1 MTADRGDI
9 NSWVQTYSG
18 SQLRTFDRT
27 ITYTVN
33 TYVRIYMID
42 STWGRYNRNDGR
54 RGDQAT
60 WGRGWNRQYT
70 RNTNFS
76 RRYEYVN
83 ANNTLFNNYIDGGI
97 NSGQLMYAQDIVDT
111 VEDNV
116 RRAVDLI
123 EGRISNSN
131 HTINACHGSCHSS
144 CHTSRGRR

>member
-18 SQLRTFDRT
+18 SQLRTFDKT

-33 TYVRIYMID
+33 TYVRYYRFD
-42 STWGRYNRNDGR
+42 SSYGGALRLDG
-54 RGDQAT
+54 Q
-60 WGRGWNRQYT
+60 QYT
-70 RNTNFS
+70 TNTNFTQ
-76 RRYEYVN
+76 RYEYVN

-97 NSGQLMYAQDIVDT
+97 NGGQLMYAQDIVDT

-123 EGRISNSN
+123 EGRINS
-131 HTINACHGSCHSS
+131 TYQVINACHASCHSS

>member
-18 SQLRTFDRT
+18 AQLRTFDRT

-33 TYVRIYMID
+33 TYVRIYLFD
-42 STWGRYNRNDGR
+42 STYGGARRLDG
-54 RGDQAT
+54 
-60 WGRGWNRQYT
+60 RQYT
-70 RNTNFS
+70 RNTNFT
-76 RRYEYVN
+76 RRYQYVN

-123 EGRISNSN
+123 ESRVNS
-131 HTINACHGSCHSS
+131 TYQVINACHASCHSS

>member
-18 SQLRTFDRT
+18 AQLRTFDKT

-33 TYVRIYMID
+33 TYVRYYRFD
-42 STWGRYNRNDGR
+42 STWGGALRLDG
-54 RGDQAT
+54 
-60 WGRGWNRQYT
+60 RQYT
-70 RNTNFS
+70 TNTNFT

-123 EGRISNSN
+123 ESRIAG
-131 HTINACHGSCHSS
+131 TYQVINACHASCHSS

>member
-18 SQLRTFDRT
+18 AQLRTFDRT

-33 TYVRIYMID
+33 TYVRYYRFD
-42 STWGRYNRNDGR
+42 SSYGGALRLDG
-54 RGDQAT
+54 
-60 WGRGWNRQYT
+60 RQYT
-70 RNTNFS
+70 TNTNFT

-83 ANNTLFNNYIDGGI
+83 ANNSLFNNYIDGGI

-123 EGRISNSN
+123 EGRISG
-131 HTINACHGSCHSS
+131 TYQVINACHASCHSS

>member
-18 SQLRTFDRT
+18 SQLRTFDKT

-33 TYVRIYMID
+33 TYVRYYRFD
-42 STWGRYNRNDGR
+42 STWGGALRLDG
-54 RGDQAT
+54 Q
-60 WGRGWNRQYT
+60 QYT
-70 RNTNFS
+70 TNTNFT

-83 ANNTLFNNYIDGGI
+83 ANDTLFDGYVDGGI
-97 NSGQLMYAQDIVDT
+97 TSGGLMYAQDIVDT

-123 EGRISNSN
+123 EGRIGN
-131 HTINACHGSCHSS
+131 TYQVINACHASCHSS

>member
-18 SQLRTFDRT
+18 SQLRTFDKT

-33 TYVRIYMID
+33 TYVRYYRFD
-42 STWGRYNRNDGR
+42 STWGGALRLDG
-54 RGDQAT
+54 
-60 WGRGWNRQYT
+60 RQYT
-70 RNTNFS
+70 TNTNFT

-83 ANNTLFNNYIDGGI
+83 ANNTLFDNYVDGGI
-97 NSGQLMYAQDIVDT
+97 TSGGLMYAQDIVDT

-123 EGRISNSN
+123 EGRIGS
-131 HTINACHGSCHSS
+131 TYQVINACHASCHSS

>member
-18 SQLRTFDRT
+18 AQLRTFDKT

-33 TYVRIYMID
+33 TYVRYYRFD
-42 STWGRYNRNDGR
+42 SSYGAALRLDG
-54 RGDQAT
+54 A
-60 WGRGWNRQYT
+60 QYT
-70 RNTNFS
+70 TNTNFT

-123 EGRISNSN
+123 EGRINS
-131 HTINACHGSCHSS
+131 TYQVINACHASCHSS

>member
-18 SQLRTFDRT
+18 SQLRTFDKT

-33 TYVRIYMID
+33 TYVRYYRFD
-42 STWGRYNRNDGR
+42 STWGGALRLDG
-54 RGDQAT
+54 
-60 WGRGWNRQYT
+60 RQYT
-70 RNTNFS
+70 TNTNFT

-83 ANNTLFNNYIDGGI
+83 ANNTLFNNYVDGGI
-97 NSGQLMYAQDIVDT
+97 TSGGLMYAQDIVDT

-123 EGRISNSN
+123 EGRIGS
-131 HTINACHGSCHSS
+131 TYQVINACHASCHSS

>member
-18 SQLRTFDRT
+18 AQLRTFDKT

-33 TYVRIYMID
+33 TYVRYYRFD
-42 STWGRYNRNDGR
+42 SSYGGALRLDG
-54 RGDQAT
+54 
-60 WGRGWNRQYT
+60 RQYT
-70 RNTNFS
+70 TNTNFT

-83 ANNTLFNNYIDGGI
+83 ANNSLFNNYIDGGI

-123 EGRISNSN
+123 EGRISG
-131 HTINACHGSCHSS
+131 TYQVINACHASCHSS